1 MLIIMIYFFLCE
13 FVTFTIIMLLYICC
27 LLLNIVEHEILLKVA
42 LNTIILTLLLNC
54 LESTNKIL
62 KSIIISVS
70 ILYSLSTIKKF
81 NMLFF
86 TIIDNRTVTA
96 IYF

>member
-13 FVTFTIIMLLYICC
+13 FATFTIIMLLYICC

-70 ILYSLSTIKKF
+70 ILYSLS
-81 NMLFF
+81 LL
-86 TIIDNRTVTA
+86 
-96 IYF
+96 